1 MNIIARARVLR
12 VYIISFRK
20 IYKMSQANSAARK
33 RRAGGASFEPQN
45 PQQAPRAGQGPSQ
58 GQGPATGLTLP
69 QVIAVVD
76 ARLIK
81 LETFMKE
88 TQTQGK
94 TQAQQVKQTLVQQVT
109 QEPVDMSE
117 FDQKFE
123 VLANEIADLKDIVLK
138 LQSYT
143 MDVNKMLM
151 EERINVLSDMGE
163 TEMTIT
169 NEQETEPASAKK
181 EVTFNLSNDG
191 N

>member
-1 MNIIARARVLR
+1 
-12 VYIISFRK
+12 
-20 IYKMSQANSAARK
+20 MSQGNSAARK

-45 PQQAPRAGQGPSQ
+45 PPQAPRSAPGQQ
-58 GQGPATGLTLP
+58 TPANGLTLP

-76 ARLIK
+76 SRLIK

-88 TQTQGK
+88 TQSKGPIAQVQVQAPLA
-94 TQAQQVKQTLVQQVT
+94 QAQVQA
-109 QEPVDMSE
+109 PSDDILSE
-117 FDQKFE
+117 FDEKFE

-163 TEMTIT
+163 PEL
-169 NEQETEPASAKK
+169 ASAAPKK
-181 EVTFNLSNDG
+181 EVTFNLTEIEENH
-191 N
+191 

>member
-1 MNIIARARVLR
+1 
-12 VYIISFRK
+12 
-20 IYKMSQANSAARK
+20 MSQGNSAARK

-45 PQQAPRAGQGPSQ
+45 PPQAPRSVPGQQ
-58 GQGPATGLTLP
+58 TPANGLTLP

-88 TQTQGK
+88 TQIKGP
-94 TQAQQVKQTLVQQVT
+94 LVQTPIAQVQT
-109 QEPVDMSE
+109 QTHIAQAPSNDILSE
-117 FDQKFE
+117 FDEKFE

-151 EERINVLSDMGE
+151 EERITVLSDMGE
-163 TEMTIT
+163 TELVSDA
-169 NEQETEPASAKK
+169 PKK
-181 EVTFNLSNDG
+181 EVTFNLTEVDN